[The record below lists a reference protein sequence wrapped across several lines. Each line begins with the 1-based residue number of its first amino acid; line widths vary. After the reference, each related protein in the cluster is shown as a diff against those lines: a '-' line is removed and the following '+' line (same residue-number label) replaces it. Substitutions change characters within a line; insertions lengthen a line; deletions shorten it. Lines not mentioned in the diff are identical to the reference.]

1 MKITT
6 ALLATLAFAT
16 AAPACAQNYP
26 NRPLRFIIPFPPGGP
41 TDILGRLAATQL
53 SNALGVGVVPDNR
66 GGAGGSLGAE
76 LCARSQADGYT
87 LCIMSVAQAIAPAIY
102 RQLTFDPVKD
112 FAHITMLATL
122 PSILLVHPSLPAKN
136 AKELVALAKARSGS
150 LSYASSGNG
159 SSSHMLMELLKLS
172 AGVNLVHIPYKGT
185 GPALIDQI
193 SGQVE
198 VGFAAIVA
206 ALPYAQTGKLRTLAV
221 STRERFPGLPNIAT
235 IDESGVKGFDGA
247 SWVGVVAPAATP
259 RNVIDKINQ
268 ELSKAF
274 QQRSMK
280 EKILGLG
287 GASIQT
293 SPEEFTG
300 FVRAETDKWA
310 RVVKAAN
317 ISAD

>member
-1 MKITT
+1 MKITA
-6 ALLATLAFAT
+6 ALLVTLAFAT

-76 LCARSQADGYT
+76 LCAKSAADGYT
-87 LCIMSVAQAIAPAIY
+87 LCIMSVAQAIAPSIY

-122 PSILLVHPSLPAKN
+122 PSILLVHPLFPAKN
-136 AKELVALAKARSGS
+136 VKELITLAKARSGS

-172 AGVNLVHIPYKGT
+172 AGVNFVHIPYKGT

-206 ALPYAQTGKLRTLAV
+206 AMPYAQTGKLRTLAV
-221 STRERFPGLPNIAT
+221 STRERFPGLPNVAT
-235 IDESGVKGFDGA
+235 IDESGVKGFDGG
-247 SWVGVVAPAATP
+247 SWVGVVAPAGTP
-259 RNVIDKINQ
+259 RSVIDKTNQ

-287 GASIQT
+287 GASIQ
-293 SPEEFTG
+293 SSAEEFTG
-300 FVRAETDKWA
+300 FVRAETEKWA
-310 RVVKAAN
+310 KVVKAAN